1 MRDGHRRTVDLELS
15 TGARWLEVVGFRQ
28 RDAKYILPLTV
39 LAAVGSLIWLA
50 WWISAVWLAVNMTSQ
65 ILNLLLCRRMGRL
78 KQPEPRHE
86 LFLAAFTGVETVLY
100 ATLPAALLLDGTP
113 GAAVAAMS
121 IIGAIALSAASEI
134 PLSRR
139 IGFAALGA
147 SAAVTAAAILFSAP
161 QVGALHVAVT
171 LAAVAS
177 MYVYVVEAA
186 FHREAIETRL
196 AEAVAHARAKEA
208 EAEAANAAKSAF
220 LATMSHEIRT
230 PLNGVLGM
238 AQAMA
243 RDELKPAQAERLAII
258 RQSGETLIGL
268 LNNVLDLSKIE
279 AGQMSIEA
287 IPFDLVD
294 LLESTCA
301 AFVTLAAEKDL
312 SLELH
317 IEGAADGLF
326 EGDPTRLRQVVSNL
340 VSNAV
345 KFTERGGVS
354 VAAELR
360 PEGLAIRVADT
371 GPGMDAEQKARLF
384 SRFAQLEASITRRY
398 GGTGLGLAISHE
410 LAGLMGGGLGVESE
424 PGEGSVFLLALPLPR
439 LGDRPEAPPEDPSHQ
454 AGVLSHLRVL
464 AAEDNAVNQV
474 VLKALLAPLG
484 VDPVMVGDGAEAVV
498 AWETGDWDLIL
509 MDVRMPVMDGL
520 SATREIRAREKAQ
533 SRRRT
538 RIIGLTADA
547 MAHQVDE
554 LLAAGMDAHV
564 AKPIEVERLY
574 EALEAVA

>member
-243 RDELKPAQAERLAII
+243 RDELKPPRPSVWPSSASQA
-258 RQSGETLIGL
+258 
-268 LNNVLDLSKIE
+268 
-279 AGQMSIEA
+279 
-287 IPFDLVD
+287 
-294 LLESTCA
+294 
-301 AFVTLAAEKDL
+301 
-312 SLELH
+312 
-317 IEGAADGLF
+317 
-326 EGDPTRLRQVVSNL
+326 
-340 VSNAV
+340 
-345 KFTERGGVS
+345 
-354 VAAELR
+354 
-360 PEGLAIRVADT
+360 
-371 GPGMDAEQKARLF
+371 
-384 SRFAQLEASITRRY
+384 RR
-398 GGTGLGLAISHE
+398 
-410 LAGLMGGGLGVESE
+410 
-424 PGEGSVFLLALPLPR
+424 
-439 LGDRPEAPPEDPSHQ
+439 
-454 AGVLSHLRVL
+454 
-464 AAEDNAVNQV
+464 
-474 VLKALLAPLG
+474 
-484 VDPVMVGDGAEAVV
+484 
-498 AWETGDWDLIL
+498 
-509 MDVRMPVMDGL
+509 
-520 SATREIRAREKAQ
+520 
-533 SRRRT
+533 
-538 RIIGLTADA
+538 
-547 MAHQVDE
+547 
-554 LLAAGMDAHV
+554 
-564 AKPIEVERLY
+564 
-574 EALEAVA
+574 